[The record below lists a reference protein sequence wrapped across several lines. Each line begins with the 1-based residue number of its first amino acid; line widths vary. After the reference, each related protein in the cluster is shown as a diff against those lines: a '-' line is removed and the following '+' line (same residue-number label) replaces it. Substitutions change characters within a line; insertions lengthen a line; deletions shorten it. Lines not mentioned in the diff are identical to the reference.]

1 MTRNGTKPQTIEQSL
16 RISAN
21 AIFLQSLEF
30 IASSA
35 MLRLLL
41 AAVFLNFGFASAAEF
56 KVAVLHPLLV
66 GLTREIGGEHVEI
79 IDLIGPNGDPHHF
92 QPHLDDLKKADGAS
106 LYLVAGMG
114 LESYLPKLKE
124 IVSGSAKII
133 EVGETLP
140 ALEGSCDHGEDEHAH
155 ENHDHQHGLDPHW
168 WHSIDLFRRAT
179 GIVATAMASADPEN
193 AALYQK
199 NAATY
204 RASLDELERWTK
216 REIAKI
222 PRDKRHL
229 ATAHAAF
236 NYFCK
241 DYGFTAHPL
250 QGINREQMPDPKR
263 LAELIAELKKNQVAA
278 IFPEKE
284 SNPKTLKT
292 LTHDTGIK
300 LGEPL
305 IADGAGTTDYASMM
319 RHNVQAIVKAL
330 AN

>member
-1 MTRNGTKPQTIEQSL
+1 
-16 RISAN
+16 
-21 AIFLQSLEF
+21 
-30 IASSA
+30 
-35 MLRLLL
+35 MLRFLL
-41 AAVFLNFGFASAAEF
+41 AAVFLNFGFASASEF

-66 GLTREIGGEHVEI
+66 GLTREIGGEKVEV

-92 QPHLDDLKKADGAS
+92 KPHMDDLKRAEGAS

-114 LESYLPKLKE
+114 LESYLPKLRE
-124 IVSGSAKII
+124 IIANDAKII
-133 EVGETLP
+133 EVGATLP
-140 ALEGSCDHGEDEHAH
+140 ALEGSCDHGDEDHAH
-155 ENHDHQHGLDPHW
+155 DQAHSHGLDPHW

-179 GIVATAMASADPEN
+179 AIVANAMAEADPEN
-193 AALYQK
+193 AALYQQ
-199 NAATY
+199 NATSY
-204 RASLDELERWTK
+204 RAELDDLERWTK

-222 PRDKRHL
+222 PRERRHL

-250 QGINREQMPDPKR
+250 QGINREQMPNPKR
-263 LAELIAELKKNQVAA
+263 LAALIADLKKNQVAA

-284 SNPKTLKT
+284 SNPKTLQT

-305 IADGAGTTDYASMM
+305 IADGAGTTDYATMM
-319 RHNVQAIVKAL
+319 RHNVEAIVKAL